1 MNVFFQQAIGEQTA
15 ELPESNP
22 LLKYQL
28 LVVLDEFTAVG
39 RLPVLLTS
47 IAFVPGYNVRPLM
60 VIQTPSQLD
69 EVYGQNGR
77 KIMLKTLAARII
89 FPPNDMEDARNVSEE
104 LGYTTVKSR
113 SRTVPGVMGG
123 GKRSPS
129 TNVSDQRRA
138 LMLPQEIK
146 EMPADR
152 QLLFVEHVLPV
163 KCHKIRYF
171 DDPIFKKRLLPA
183 PGVKKQDVSTY
194 SGGRTDDHFAMWQ
207 ERVNREGRPPTSP
220 RSVTARMPA
229 PEPGAPAMAG
239 EFSLDFS
246 AVRIPPGRFLT
257 GSELD
262 AAVHSFLDELETA

>member
-1 MNVFFQQAIGEQTA
+1 
-15 ELPESNP
+15 
-22 LLKYQL
+22 
-28 LVVLDEFTAVG
+28 
-39 RLPVLLTS
+39 
-47 IAFVPGYNVRPLM
+47 

-89 FPPNDMEDARNVSEE
+89 FPPNDMEDARNISEE

-129 TNVSDQRRA
+129 TNVTDQRRA

-163 KCHKIRYF
+163 KCHKIKYF
-171 DDPIFKKRLLPA
+171 EDPIFTERLLPA
-183 PGVKKQDVSTY
+183 PGVKKQDVSKY

-207 ERVNREGRPPTSP
+207 ERVNRENRGL
-220 RSVTARMPA
+220 
-229 PEPGAPAMAG
+229 APAVPGTSIGVATDPAVNSIARAAAS

-246 AVRIPPGRFLT
+246 AVQIPPGRYLT

>member
-1 MNVFFQQAIGEQTA
+1 
-15 ELPESNP
+15 
-22 LLKYQL
+22 
-28 LVVLDEFTAVG
+28 
-39 RLPVLLTS
+39 
-47 IAFVPGYNVRPLM
+47 
-60 VIQTPSQLD
+60 
-69 EVYGQNGR
+69 
-77 KIMLKTLAARII
+77 
-89 FPPNDMEDARNVSEE
+89 MEDARNVSEE

-146 EMPADR
+146 EMPADQ

-207 ERVNREGRPPTSP
+207 ERVNREGRPSMASRSVAP
-220 RSVTARMPA
+220 RSPA
-229 PEPGAPAMAG
+229 SEPGTTAPGVAG

>member
-1 MNVFFQQAIGEQTA
+1 
-15 ELPESNP
+15 
-22 LLKYQL
+22 
-28 LVVLDEFTAVG
+28 
-39 RLPVLLTS
+39 
-47 IAFVPGYNVRPLM
+47 
-60 VIQTPSQLD
+60 
-69 EVYGQNGR
+69 
-77 KIMLKTLAARII
+77 MLKTLAARII

-104 LGYTTVKSR
+104 LGYTTMKSR
-113 SRTVPGVMGG
+113 SRNVPGVMSG

-171 DDPIFKKRLLPA
+171 DDPIFRKRLLPA
-183 PGVKKQDVSTY
+183 PGVKQQDVSTY
-194 SGGRTDDHFAMWQ
+194 TGGRTDDHFAMWQ
-207 ERVNREGRPPTSP
+207 ERLTREGR
-220 RSVTARMPA
+220 SVVPLKG
-229 PEPGAPAMAG
+229 GAVLPIGPSSVGTVQAAG

-246 AVRIPPGRFLT
+246 AVQIPPGRFLT

>member
-1 MNVFFQQAIGEQTA
+1 MPENNP
-15 ELPESNP
+15 EL
-22 LLKYQL
+22 KHQL

-39 RLPVLLTS
+39 KIPILLSS
-47 IAFVPGYNVRPLM
+47 IAFVPGYNVRTLM

-113 SRTVPGVMGG
+113 SRTVPSAMGG

-129 TNVSDQRRA
+129 TSVSDQRRA

-146 EMPADR
+146 EMSADR

-163 KCHKIRYF
+163 KCRKVRYF
-171 DDPIFKKRLLPA
+171 DDAVFTKRLLPP
-183 PGVKKQDVSTY
+183 PGVKKQDVSKY

-207 ERVNREGRPPTSP
+207 ERLGRAPVAAVRPAEVVAATTKAAPPIAP
-220 RSVTARMPA
+220 TATTTPD
-229 PEPGAPAMAG
+229 
-239 EFSLDFS
+239 FSLDFS
-246 AVRIPPGRFLT
+246 AVKIPPGRYLS
-257 GSELD
+257 GAEID
-262 AAVHSFLDELETA
+262 AAVQSFLDELETA

>member
-1 MNVFFQQAIGEQTA
+1 
-15 ELPESNP
+15 
-22 LLKYQL
+22 
-28 LVVLDEFTAVG
+28 
-39 RLPVLLTS
+39 
-47 IAFVPGYNVRPLM
+47 
-60 VIQTPSQLD
+60 
-69 EVYGQNGR
+69 
-77 KIMLKTLAARII
+77 LKTLAARII

-183 PGVKKQDVSTY
+183 PGVNKQDVSTY

-207 ERVNREGRPPTSP
+207 ERVNREGRQ
-220 RSVTARMPA
+220 SVTARVPVS
-229 PEPGAPAMAG
+229 EPGAPAMAG

-246 AVRIPPGRFLT
+246 SVRIPPGRFLT